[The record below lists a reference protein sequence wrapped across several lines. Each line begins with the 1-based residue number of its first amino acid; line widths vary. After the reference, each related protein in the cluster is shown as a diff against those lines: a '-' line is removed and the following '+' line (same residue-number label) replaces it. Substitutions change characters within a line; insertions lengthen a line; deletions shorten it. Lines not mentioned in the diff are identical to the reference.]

1 MAIFVPVQAYVDS
14 RKARGDS
21 RHDDIRAVLQSVS
34 NLLACRLCRHI
45 TLVVFGLILAVESA
59 ILIPSAARF
68 KDTETERLAHAAQL
82 TIEPVLLLS
91 RAPISPGLLTRD
103 LAPLISMYRIEAIA
117 IYQPGGERVTAV
129 GAAPYPGFPG
139 SDNLSHFS
147 RKVSNASDGSSLV
160 VAWNSAAPG
169 GLTAVVRVDAHGISE
184 GLVSYLL
191 RIGGLVM
198 LIVLVVT
205 VGTMLVLHRWVLRPL
220 LQLRDSAL
228 AAGMASDQ
236 AQPVRLQFS
245 RHDELGELVDAH
257 NAMLER
263 VAASKRRDSEIA
275 EERTRFLTRH
285 DPLTRLPNRTALIE
299 HVDGLA
305 RLGVDARRNVS
316 LLLIELTQFSALN
329 ASFSTHRCDDLLRQ
343 ISARLRE
350 VAPREF
356 AAHFGGERFALIN
369 DTLRCD
375 VTGISRLAETVLHG
389 LGVGYDMGDG
399 TTLSLVL
406 RIGIAR
412 SAGETAD
419 GRELLMQAEF
429 ALAGAADADGAHYRF
444 YSAQL
449 AEASRERQ
457 CLARDLKQAIEAGD
471 LYPVFQP
478 KMALVA
484 DGSAVIAGAEVLLRW
499 KHATRG
505 MVPPD
510 VFIALAE
517 STGLMKPIGELV
529 LRAAGQALRGM
540 LDRHGW
546 APPLAVNLAAQQ
558 FADPELVQQVS
569 QVLLAA
575 NIPAQLLELEITETA
590 AMKDAARTTA
600 TLAAL
605 RAVGVRVAID
615 DFGTGYSSLSYLCRF
630 AVDAIKIDKSF
641 VDDIG
646 VDANAEAI
654 CDAILRLGKSLN
666 TKIVAEGVENAGQLE
681 FMRARRCDEVQ
692 GYFFS
697 KPLPLDV
704 FERDWVSVR
713 AVA

>member
-1 MAIFVPVQAYVDS
+1 M
-14 RKARGDS
+14 
-21 RHDDIRAVLQSVS
+21 
-34 NLLACRLCRHI
+34 
-45 TLVVFGLILAVESA
+45 
-59 ILIPSAARF
+59 
-68 KDTETERLAHAAQL
+68 
-82 TIEPVLLLS
+82 
-91 RAPISPGLLTRD
+91 
-103 LAPLISMYRIEAIA
+103 
-117 IYQPGGERVTAV
+117 
-129 GAAPYPGFPG
+129 
-139 SDNLSHFS
+139 
-147 RKVSNASDGSSLV
+147 
-160 VAWNSAAPG
+160 
-169 GLTAVVRVDAHGISE
+169 
-184 GLVSYLL
+184 
-191 RIGGLVM
+191 
-198 LIVLVVT
+198 
-205 VGTMLVLHRWVLRPL
+205 
-220 LQLRDSAL
+220 
-228 AAGMASDQ
+228 
-236 AQPVRLQFS
+236 
-245 RHDELGELVDAH
+245 
-257 NAMLER
+257 
-263 VAASKRRDSEIA
+263 
-275 EERTRFLTRH
+275 
-285 DPLTRLPNRTALIE
+285 
-299 HVDGLA
+299 
-305 RLGVDARRNVS
+305 
-316 LLLIELTQFSALN
+316 
-329 ASFSTHRCDDLLRQ
+329 
-343 ISARLRE
+343 
-350 VAPREF
+350 
-356 AAHFGGERFALIN
+356 
-369 DTLRCD
+369 
-375 VTGISRLAETVLHG
+375 
-389 LGVGYDMGDG
+389 
-399 TTLSLVL
+399 
-406 RIGIAR
+406 
-412 SAGETAD
+412 
-419 GRELLMQAEF
+419 
-429 ALAGAADADGAHYRF
+429 
-444 YSAQL
+444 
-449 AEASRERQ
+449 
-457 CLARDLKQAIEAGD
+457 
-471 LYPVFQP
+471 
-478 KMALVA
+478 
-484 DGSAVIAGAEVLLRW
+484 IAGAEVLLRW